1 MKARF
6 TYFVLLLFFIS
17 FNGLLAQSGLLGG
30 TVVPFQP
37 DKSPIFGFDTFI
49 NNQPLQNQRNIAIC
63 SAFNGWLYA
72 ADSYFDTSL
81 RQAAVTFSLSK
92 DNGVT
97 WSVILDGTIGLIT
110 TAITRLSILACG
122 NDTANLKLFVGFCIF
137 DSAASI
143 HYAIVVRYNG
153 NNGQFEDEI
162 LNDPSGNIR
171 DLALASDDLYP
182 AGGSNPF
189 SLAVVYSK
197 NDGADSIVFCASSNG
212 GISFNKRYKIAS
224 SSHYFDKVALAY
236 GRSPSCSSGRYFA
249 AWEEQENVNSVSGH
263 IYTAH
268 SEPDF
273 NSPFTAPVLLD
284 SLDAT
289 AANKASNPV
298 IACQNNAADNDSS
311 NLTEVVLFEK
321 YIPSTQKFNV
331 GSFYNKKATVSNN
344 FRKFTIDPSTSN
356 KIQPDI
362 SFNAFDST
370 FMVTYFDST
379 AQKLPY
385 YIHDFNMTDPDAWVG
400 LSAGYNDYNNLV
412 APHPQVVMDFE
423 KRTGAN
429 AWIGIRGGGNGAAMF
444 DSPFIYY
451 TGVSEINSNSGS
463 RLVGF
468 YPNPCNSNTTIR
480 FELQKAEKVNISI
493 CNLVG
498 QSVGIISD
506 QFYQSGKQDV
516 KCNISNLS
524 PGSYIIKFK
533 AGDFLSAGKLTVIR

>member
-17 FNGLLAQSGLLGG
+17 INGLHAQSGLLGG
-30 TVVPFQP
+30 PVVPFQP

-49 NNQPLQNQRNIAIC
+49 NDQPLQNQRNIAIC

-72 ADSYFDTSL
+72 TYSYFDNSL
-81 RQAAVTFSLSK
+81 YQDALTILRSN
-92 DNGVT
+92 DNGAS
-97 WSVILDGTIGLIT
+97 WSVLFDGPFGGFHLGI
-110 TAITRLSILACG
+110 SKMEILACG
-122 NDTANLKLFVGFCIF
+122 NDTANIKLFVGLGIF
-137 DSAASI
+137 DTLNMYHFVDI
-143 HYAIVVRYNG
+143 IRFDKNG
-153 NNGQFEDEI
+153 VAELEI
-162 LNDPSGNIR
+162 LHDNSAYIR
-171 DLALASDDLYP
+171 DFALASDDLYP
-182 AGGSNPF
+182 ASNSNPF
-189 SLAVVYSK
+189 SIGVVYSK
-197 NDGADSIVFCASSNG
+197 GTNFKDSIVFCSSSNG
-212 GISFNKRYKIAS
+212 GISFDNRYEIAS
-224 SSHYFDKVALAY
+224 SPKYFDKVALAY

-284 SLDAT
+284 SLDAST
-289 AANKASNPV
+289 ANKASNPV
-298 IACQNNAADNDSS
+298 IACQNNGANNDSS

-321 YIPSTQKFNV
+321 YVPTTHKFNIA
-331 GSFYNKKATVSNN
+331 GLYNKKATVSNN

-379 AQKLPY
+379 GQKLPF
-385 YIHDFNMTDPDAWVG
+385 YIHDFNMTDPNTWVG

-451 TGVSEINSNSGS
+451 TGGSEINSNTGS

-493 CNLVG
+493 CNLVC
-498 QSVGIISD
+498 QSVGIITD
-506 QFYQSGKQDV
+506 QSYQAGKHEV

-533 AGDFLSAGKLTVIR
+533 AGDFQTTGKLTVIR